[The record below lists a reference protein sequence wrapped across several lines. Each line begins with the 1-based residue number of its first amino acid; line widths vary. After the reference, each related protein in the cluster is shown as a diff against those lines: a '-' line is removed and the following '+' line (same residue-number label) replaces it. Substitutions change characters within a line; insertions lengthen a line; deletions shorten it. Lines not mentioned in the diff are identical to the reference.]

1 MTTRLLLIRHGAPH
15 KDGLGRC
22 YGSLDIGLSDL
33 GRRQSEALA
42 ARLHEAPISLVVTSP
57 SARAQET
64 AAALGR
70 DTRVDE
76 RLRELDFGEF
86 EGHRFEEIERE
97 QPDLYRRW
105 MTEPTR
111 VRFPGGEGFED
122 VRSRTAAAVSDLVGS
137 SLDDGAI
144 AVVTHAGVVRAA
156 LADALGLPSER
167 IFRLD
172 VGYCRVTVVDWF
184 DGTPVVRMVNGGG
197 DLPDAQLAAG

>member
-15 KDGLGRC
+15 DDGRGRC

-42 ARLHEAPISLVVTSP
+42 ARLEHAPIRLVVSSP
-57 SARAQET
+57 RERAQET

-70 DTRVDE
+70 DVRVDE
-76 RLRELDFGEF
+76 RLRELDFGEL
-86 EGHRFEEIERE
+86 EGRRFEEIERE
-97 QPDLYRRW
+97 QPDLYSKW
-105 MTEPTR
+105 MNEPTR

-122 VRSRTAAAVSDLVGS
+122 VRWRTAAAVSELVGLS
-137 SLDDGAI
+137 PNDGAI

-197 DLPDAQLAAG
+197 DLPGAQLAAG

>member
-1 MTTRLLLIRHGAPH
+1 MTTRLLLIRHGAPRD
-15 KDGLGRC
+15 DGRGRC

-57 SARAQET
+57 RARAQET

-70 DTRVDE
+70 NARIDE
-76 RLRELDFGEF
+76 RLRELDFGEL
-86 EGHRFEEIERE
+86 EGRRFEEIERE

-122 VRSRTAAAVSDLVGS
+122 VRLRAAAAIAELVGS
-137 SLDDGAI
+137 SSGESI

-156 LADALGLPSER
+156 LADALGLASER
-167 IFRLD
+167 VFRLD

-184 DGTPVVRMVNGGG
+184 DGTAVVRMVNGCG
-197 DLPDAQLAAG
+197 DLPAAQLAAG